1 MYSLRPLAPRLLAG
15 IGLLA
20 LLAAIG
26 LVTSRPA
33 HSGGGPVPV
42 TVTNTPLAVSSL
54 DNPDQQPVELHPS
67 LSSFGQSSTF
77 YTVPA
82 GKRMVI
88 EYVNV
93 ASNTFNDPNRY
104 SFILVHNFLFTNF
117 SLVPDGSPYVGSSQK
132 VTLYADAGSQVTGF
146 FQYTGSNASP
156 NIYCTI
162 SGHLVDVP

>member
-20 LLAAIG
+20 LLAAVG
-26 LVTSRPA
+26 LFASRPA
-33 HSGGGPVPV
+33 HSVGGPVPV

-54 DNPDQQPVELHPS
+54 DNPARQPVELQPF
-67 LSSFGQSSTF
+67 LSSVGQTSTF

-82 GKRMVI
+82 GKRLVI

-93 ASNTFNDPNRY
+93 VSNRPDDPNRY
-104 SFILVHNFLFTNF
+104 SFILVHNTLFTNF

-162 SGHLVDVP
+162 SGHLVDLP